1 MRTPTNLEE
10 EQAKPLPVAPVAAS
24 AIPAPVTARGSS
36 AHKIVTGREAMYS
49 EPFHTKWGRR
59 LISIP
64 ALILI
69 TTLYGVALM
78 LLVPYGIVRD
88 LLRRRPLLLAR
99 FHIYIFS
106 VLFVHL
112 VGLTHLCL
120 AWFYGLPQSP
130 ARRRQIA
137 LKVELW
143 FIPKTI
149 ALAEK
154 IYGMEIVLDNIEC
167 CHPGPILLLSRH
179 ASILDTILP
188 IKILGEAHG
197 MGMRIVQKDILRWN
211 ALVDV
216 ASHRSPRA
224 FIQRGSNNIE
234 REIGHMKHLL
244 EGIGE
249 GDALVVFPEGSRFT
263 PEKKERIIS
272 KIAQSNPLAAQR
284 AEKLQSV
291 LPVRP
296 AGTTALMDARPDI
309 DIVFLAHTGLE
320 GANGLNDFVN
330 GALYKR
336 KLRMK
341 FWRVAASEIPQDEDE
356 RLEWLHEEWAKVD
369 AWITANRED

>member
-1 MRTPTNLEE
+1 MM
-10 EQAKPLPVAPVAAS
+10 AKAS
-24 AIPAPVTARGSS
+24 AVPGAVNAVGSD
-36 AHKIVTGREAMYS
+36 AHLIVTGKEGMYS
-49 EPFHTKWGRR
+49 EPAHTKWGRR
-59 LISIP
+59 LVSIP

-69 TTLYGVALM
+69 TTLYGVAL
-78 LLVPYGIVRD
+78 VPLIPYSIVRD
-88 LLRRRPLLLAR
+88 LLRRRPLLLLR
-99 FHIYIFS
+99 FHVYIFS

-112 VGLTHLCL
+112 VGLTQLGI

-130 ARRRQIA
+130 ARKRQIA

-143 FIPKTI
+143 FIPRCI

-154 IYGMEIVLDNIEC
+154 IYGMEIILDDIEC
-167 CHPGPILLLSRH
+167 CAPGPILLLSRH

-211 ALVDV
+211 ALVEV

-224 FIQRGSNNIE
+224 FIKRGSNNVE

-244 EGIGE
+244 EGIGP
-249 GDALVVFPEGSRFT
+249 GDALVLFPEGSRFT
-263 PEKKERIIS
+263 PEKKKRIVS
-272 KIAQSNPLAAQR
+272 KLEKNNPIAAARAQSLS
-284 AEKLQSV
+284 SV

-296 AGTTALMDARPDI
+296 AGTIALMDARPDI

-320 GANGLNDFVN
+320 GANGLNDFVR

-341 FWRVAASEIPQDEDE
+341 FWRVPASDVPKNKEE
-356 RLEWLHEEWAKVD
+356 RLEWLHNEWTKVD
-369 AWITANRED
+369 KWITANRQD

>member
-1 MRTPTNLEE
+1 MATTPSAS
-10 EQAKPLPVAPVAAS
+10 QAS
-24 AIPAPVTARGSS
+24 AVPNAVKAVGSDS
-36 AHKIVTGREAMYS
+36 HLIVTGKEGMYS

-69 TTLYGVALM
+69 TALYGIALIP
-78 LLVPYGIVRD
+78 LVPYSIVRD
-88 LLRRRPLLLAR
+88 LLRRRPLLLLR
-99 FHIYIFS
+99 FHVYIFS

-112 VGLTHLCL
+112 VGLTHLCF

-130 ARRRQIA
+130 ARKRQIA

-143 FIPKTI
+143 FIPRCI

-154 IYGMEIVLDNIEC
+154 IYGMEIILDDIEC
-167 CHPGPILLLSRH
+167 CSPGPILLLSRH

-224 FIQRGSNNIE
+224 FIKRGSNNIE

-244 EGIGE
+244 EGIGH

-263 PEKKERIIS
+263 PEKKKRVVAKLQTNNPIAAAR
-272 KIAQSNPLAAQR
+272 AQSLD
-284 AEKLQSV
+284 SV

-296 AGTTALMDARPDI
+296 AGTIALMDARPDI

-320 GANGLNDFVN
+320 GANGLNDFVR

-341 FWRVAASEIPQDEDE
+341 FWRVAASDIPQDKDE
-356 RLEWLHEEWAKVD
+356 RLEWLHTEWAKVD
-369 AWITANRED
+369 KWITANRED

>member
-1 MRTPTNLEE
+1 MQTSSTQQSPPTN
-10 EQAKPLPVAPVAAS
+10 AP
-24 AIPAPVTARGSS
+24 PTNAPRKGVQPSARGTGEFSV
-36 AHKIVTGREAMYS
+36 VTGKEAMFT
-49 EPFHTKWGRR
+49 EPFWSKWARR
-59 LISIP
+59 AISIP
-64 ALILI
+64 ALTLL
-69 TTLYGVALM
+69 TTLYGICLIPLIPYSIVA
-78 LLVPYGIVRD
+78 D
-88 LLRRRPLLLAR
+88 LLRKRPQLLVR
-99 FHIYIFS
+99 FHVYIFS

-112 VGLTHLCL
+112 LGLLQL
-120 AWFYGLPQSP
+120 FGAWVYGLPQSP
-130 ARRRQIA
+130 GRRREIA

-149 ALAEK
+149 WLAEK
-154 IYGMEIVLDNIEC
+154 IYGMEIILDNIEAC
-167 CHPGPILLLSRH
+167 SPGPILLLSRH
-179 ASILDTILP
+179 ASTLDTILP

-197 MGMRIVQKDILRWN
+197 MGMRIVQKDILKWN

-224 FIQRGSNNIE
+224 FIKRGSNNIE

-244 EGIGE
+244 EGIGR

-263 PEKKERIIS
+263 EAKKARIVE
-272 KIAQSNPLAAQR
+272 KIAKRDPAAAKR
-284 AEKLQSV
+284 ANRLQSV

-320 GANGLNDFVN
+320 GANGLNDFIN

-341 FWRVAASEIPQDEDE
+341 FWRVPASEIPQDKDE
-356 RLEWLHEEWAKVD
+356 RLDWLHTEWAKVD
-369 AWITANRED
+369 AWITANRER